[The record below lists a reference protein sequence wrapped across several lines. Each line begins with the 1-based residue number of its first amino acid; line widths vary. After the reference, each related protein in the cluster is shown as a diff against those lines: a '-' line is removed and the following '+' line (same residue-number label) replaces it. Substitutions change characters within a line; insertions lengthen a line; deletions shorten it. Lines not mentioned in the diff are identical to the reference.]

1 MMMRNV
7 FFVVLIFAALL
18 VNTYNAIGEN
28 ASETEKIP
36 SLMTPYFNEYLTPT
50 TLIQLLNPLN
60 LTLFNR
66 RDPE

>member
-7 FFVVLIFAALL
+7 SVVVLIFAALL

-36 SLMTPYFNEYLTPT
+36 SLMTPYFSEYLTPT
-50 TLIQLLNPLN
+50 TFIQLLNPLN